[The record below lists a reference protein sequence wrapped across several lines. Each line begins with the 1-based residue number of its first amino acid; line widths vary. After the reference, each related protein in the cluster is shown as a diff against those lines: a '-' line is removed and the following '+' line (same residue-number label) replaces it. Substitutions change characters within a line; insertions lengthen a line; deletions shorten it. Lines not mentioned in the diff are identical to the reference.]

1 MLQNLQITFSIV
13 FPFMVFLF
21 LGMFLRR
28 VGILTEGFVSSVNRL
43 NANVL
48 FAVNVFNNLY
58 KKGFEGIG
66 SVLSLYVSAGTVAV
80 LLFLLWFVPRIEKD
94 PAKQGSL
101 IHSGF
106 RGNAMLYA
114 LPIAQA
120 VFKDSVPEIT
130 VALALVVLVNNVCSI
145 PLMEHFRAR
154 VHQGQAGE
162 MQRASLGSLVLGVL
176 KTPIFLSVVLGLL
189 WSFLKLPMPA
199 LCAEVITDL
208 SATVVPLAFLALG
221 ATLRLSHL
229 RSNSRNVMILVA
241 LRLVIFPAVFLIW
254 PILAGW
260 NERAVVA
267 VMVTFAC
274 PSAIMAYSMSDAYDC
289 DGALAG
295 EVVSISSFLAIF
307 TLFLWLFCFKQF
319 GVIS

>member
-1 MLQNLQITFSIV
+1 
-13 FPFMVFLF
+13 
-21 LGMFLRR
+21 
-28 VGILTEGFVSSVNRL
+28 
-43 NANVL
+43 ANVL

-58 KKGFEGIG
+58 KKGFEGIF
-66 SVLSLYVSAGTVAV
+66 SLLSLYVALGTVV
-80 LLFLLWFVPRIEKD
+80 ILLFLLWFIPRIEKD
-94 PAKQGSL
+94 PARQGSL
-101 IHSGF
+101 IHTGF

-130 VALALVVLVNNVCSI
+130 IALALVVLVNNVCSV
-145 PLMEHFRAR
+145 PLMEHYRNR
-154 VHQGQAGE
+154 VHRGKDGSE
-162 MQRASLGSLVLGVL
+162 EKASFGSLVLGVL
-176 KTPIFLSVVLGLL
+176 KTPIFLAVVLGVL

-221 ATLRLSHL
+221 ASMSLSHL
-229 RSNSRNVMILVA
+229 HSNSRNVMIVVF
-241 LRLVIFPAVFLIW
+241 LRLILFPAVFLIW

-274 PSAIMAYSMSDAYDC
+274 PSALMAYSMSDAYDC
-289 DGALAG
+289 DGTLAG
-295 EVVSISSFLAIF
+295 EVVSISSFIAIF
-307 TLFLWLFCFKQF
+307 TLFLWIFCFKQF